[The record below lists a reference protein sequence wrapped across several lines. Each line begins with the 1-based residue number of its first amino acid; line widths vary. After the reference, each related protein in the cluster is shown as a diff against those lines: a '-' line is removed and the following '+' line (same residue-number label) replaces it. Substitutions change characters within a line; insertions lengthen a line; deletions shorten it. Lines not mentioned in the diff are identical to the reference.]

1 MPCIAIPRRRVPQAS
16 AMYAFGALLHRM
28 AYGKRLHGELTW
40 AQTMATA
47 TYAPQRP
54 MLPQGVRAPPALMAL
69 MGCCLQRDPSERPS
83 FSEAR
88 GPLGVGAIFTSTH
101 S

>member
-1 MPCIAIPRRRVPQAS
+1 
-16 AMYAFGALLHRM
+16 MYAFGALLHRM

-54 MLPQGVRAPPALMAL
+54 MLPPGVRAPPALMAL
-69 MGCCLQRDPSERPS
+69 MGCCLQRDPSARPS
-83 FSEAR
+83 FNEAR
-88 GPLGVGAIFTSTH
+88 GP
-101 S
+101 